1 MKSCVFILLGI
12 LASIAV
18 YAQGKSVIDSVRVA
32 NKKIADSIKQA
43 NIARTDS
50 LKKLAAERKMER
62 EAQKKQ
68 NTKNKNVNKNNQ
80 IDLEEFDQDEAK
92 DSASIAREMRLD
104 SLKQIRE
111 IKNEYKKRELA
122 EQKTAIT
129 ANRKNMLKPI
139 TQEMSLGY
147 RLCSDGWSIFVQ
159 RGFIRTDAE
168 RPHTNFLWIDISEKK
183 HPKETKSLN
192 ENFSV
197 VNPSEIKPISYK
209 YGKINNF
216 YQFKIGYG
224 NMIPITGRLDKK
236 SIVINWVYAAAFTLG
251 MVKPYYLDLLVP
263 EGNFFIRKFDKYTEE
278 NAPYF
283 LDINN
288 QGTIVGGASF
298 TKGLNQ
304 MKFQPGLALR
314 SGFYFDYAAT
324 RKSLL
329 GVELGA
335 SAELYTKRIPI
346 MATAKNNAVF
356 FNFYADF
363 RIGKRWE

>member
-1 MKSCVFILLGI
+1 MKFCVFVLM
-12 LASIAV
+12 SIFV
-18 YAQGKSVIDSVRVA
+18 CIGVFAQDKSVIDSVRVA

-50 LKKLAAERKMER
+50 LKKLAAERKIVR

-68 NTKNKNVNKNNQ
+68 ISSNKKVNNNQ
-80 IDLEEFDQDEAK
+80 AALETFDQEEKK
-92 DSASIAREMRLD
+92 DSASISRLLRLD
-104 SLKQIRE
+104 SLRQIRE
-111 IKNEYKKRELA
+111 IENEHKKRALA

-129 ANRKNMLKPI
+129 ANRKNILKPI
-139 TQEMSLGY
+139 TQEMILGY

-159 RGFIRTDAE
+159 RGFIRTNAE

-236 SIVINWVYAAAFTLG
+236 SIVINWVYAAAFSLG
-251 MVKPYYLDLLVP
+251 MIKPYYLDLLVP
-263 EGNFFIRKFDKYTEE
+263 EGNFFIRKFDRYTDE

-283 LDINN
+283 LDLNN

-335 SAELYTKRIPI
+335 SAELYTKKIPI
-346 MATAKNNAVF
+346 MATAKNNAIF